1 MHSDILFHKQIRF
14 KTSLKLMKQFL
25 RDHDTDKA
33 HEKPLFVI
41 PFQDNIPP
49 CKLEFSRE
57 KSSCILY

>member
-1 MHSDILFHKQIRF
+1 
-14 KTSLKLMKQFL
+14 MKQFL
-25 RDHDTDKA
+25 RDHDTDRA